1 MSMNLKNY
9 YRISGMFL
17 TYKDKGER
25 RKDKGTRKEEIGR
38 RLEARVGGLPAIG
51 GAGPKDSGLLRRG
64 DQGSEGEKVRKKL
77 TF

>member
-25 RKDKGTRKEEIGR
+25 RKDKGKRKEEIGR
-38 RLEARVGGLPAIG
+38 RLEVRGQRPEVG
-51 GAGPKDSGLLRRG
+51 
-64 DQGSEGEKVRKKL
+64 GSEGEKVRKKL